1 MSGKKRA
8 EAWDRTVKAADQLK
22 PVAAQ
27 VKPLAQSTGQAARRS
42 ILRGRA
48 WAAPQLERTG
58 KALQETVAPKVSA
71 ALSTA
76 AERIDPAKPR
86 RARWK
91 WPVGLLA
98 AAAAAAS
105 AAAAVFKSRAK
116 AEAQTAAQTQPET
129 PVHDAT
135 EPVMTVNDADL
146 THTPTTNTSQA
157 S

>member
-22 PVAAQ
+22 PIA
-27 VKPLAQSTGQAARRS
+27 KNTGDAARRS
-42 ILRGRA
+42 FLRSRA
-48 WAAPQLERTG
+48 WAAPRLERTG
-58 KALQETVAPKVSA
+58 KAFEETVAPKVSA
-71 ALSTA
+71 ALSSA

-86 RARWK
+86 RGRWK
-91 WPVGLLA
+91 LPVGLMA

-116 AEAQTAAQTQPET
+116 TDAQTET
-129 PVHDAT
+129 PTHDAT
-135 EPVMTVNDADL
+135 EPVTAVNDADL
-146 THTPTTNTSQA
+146 TSNPTTNTSQA

>member
-1 MSGKKRA
+1 MSGKKRTEA
-8 EAWDRTVKAADQLK
+8 AWDRTVKAADQLK

-27 VKPLAQSTGQAARRS
+27 VKPLAKNTGKAARRS
-42 ILRGRA
+42 ILRSRA

-58 KALQETVAPKVSA
+58 KALQDTVAPKVSA
-71 ALSTA
+71 ALSSA

-86 RARWK
+86 RARWG
-91 WPVGLLA
+91 WVVGLTA

-116 AEAQTAAQTQPET
+116 AEAQTQAYTPET
-129 PVHDAT
+129 PAHDST
-135 EPVMTVNDADL
+135 EPVSAVNNADL

>member
-22 PVAAQ
+22 PIADQ
-27 VKPLAQSTGQAARRS
+27 MKPLAKNTGRAARRG
-42 ILRGRA
+42 ILRSRA

-71 ALSTA
+71 ALSSA

-86 RARWK
+86 RSRWK
-91 WPVGLLA
+91 LPVGIMA

-105 AAAAVFKSRAK
+105 AAAAIFKSRAK
-116 AEAQTAAQTQPET
+116 TETQART
-129 PVHDAT
+129 TVHDAT
-135 EPVMTVNDADL
+135 EPVTAVNDADL
-146 THTPTTNTSQA
+146 TSSPTPKSSQA